1 MTPILLLHGA
11 LGSESQL
18 EPLKK
23 MLTEDGRKVYTMNFS
38 GHSGK
43 AFDTSGFG
51 IEVFSKDVISFINL
65 HQLKRVDIF
74 GHSMGGYVAL
84 WFAFQN
90 PQRVNRII
98 TLGTKFDWT
107 IESAEKEV
115 KKMNPH
121 KIMEKVPAFARILE
135 HRHAPQDW
143 KELMTKTATM
153 MTSLGA
159 KPLLTESELKQ
170 INHPIIITLGDQDD
184 MADRSYSE
192 QVAQWLPQGNFQLMQ
207 ATPHPIET
215 VDLSIL
221 FNLLN
226 A

>member
-23 MLTEDGRKVYTMNFS
+23 MLKENGSEVYTMNFS

-43 AFDTSGFG
+43 AFDTNGFG
-51 IEVFSKDVISFINL
+51 IGVFSKDVLSFIDL
-65 HQLKRVDIF
+65 HQLKQVDIF
-74 GHSMGGYVAL
+74 GYSMGGYVAL

-90 PQRVNRII
+90 PQRVNRIV

-107 IESAEKEV
+107 PDSAEKEV
-115 KKMNPH
+115 RKMNPD
-121 KIMEKVPAFARILE
+121 KIIEKVPAFARILE
-135 HRHAPQDW
+135 HRHAPRDW

-159 KPLLTESELKQ
+159 KPLLTESEFKQ
-170 INHPIIITLGDQDD
+170 LNHSVIITLGDQDD

-192 QVAQWLPQGNFQLMQ
+192 KVAQWLPQGNFHLMQ
-207 ATPHPIET
+207 ATPHPIEK
-215 VDLSIL
+215 VDLSVL
-221 FNLLN
+221 FKLINT
-226 A
+226 